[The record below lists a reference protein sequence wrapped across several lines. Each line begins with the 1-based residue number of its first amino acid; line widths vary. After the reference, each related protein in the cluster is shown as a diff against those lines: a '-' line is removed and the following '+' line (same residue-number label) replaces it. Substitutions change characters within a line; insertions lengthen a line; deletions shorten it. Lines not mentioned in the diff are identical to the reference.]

1 MEGWSTAC
9 RVDPHKPSI
18 SALCPRTYVMQEVT
32 MSETPLSP
40 GEPAP
45 HADALRDE
53 VAHLHEAVKSQR
65 DIGMAIGLL
74 SARFGC
80 STEQAWR
87 TMLRVSQDSNTKVR
101 SVARVLVAAHNGTAG
116 PEDEA
121 LLAAFVDQLPAAGWP
136 PGTPTGD
143 DRSP

>member
-1 MEGWSTAC
+1 
-9 RVDPHKPSI
+9 
-18 SALCPRTYVMQEVT
+18 
-32 MSETPLSP
+32 MSGTPLSP

-74 SARFGC
+74 SARFGL

-87 TMLRVSQDSNTKVR
+87 TILRVSQDSNTKVR
-101 SVARVLVAAHNGTAG
+101 TVARVLVATHDGSAG
-116 PEDEA
+116 PEDREI
-121 LLAAFVDQLPAAGWP
+121 LARFVVHLPASGWP
-136 PGTPTGD
+136 AGPASGG
-143 DRSP
+143 

>member
-1 MEGWSTAC
+1 M
-9 RVDPHKPSI
+9 
-18 SALCPRTYVMQEVT
+18 SA
-32 MSETPLSP
+32 TPLSP
-40 GEPAP
+40 GEPDPQAN
-45 HADALRDE
+45 ALRDE

-101 SVARVLVAAHNGTAG
+101 AVARALVSTHDGSADA
-116 PEDEA
+116 EDRHVITRIA
-121 LLAAFVDQLPAAGWP
+121 THLPGAGWP
-136 PGTPTGD
+136 AGAG
-143 DRSP
+143 SEE

>member
-1 MEGWSTAC
+1 
-9 RVDPHKPSI
+9 
-18 SALCPRTYVMQEVT
+18 
-32 MSETPLSP
+32 MSGTPLTP

-74 SARFGC
+74 SARFDL

-87 TMLRVSQDSNTKVR
+87 TMLRISQDSNTKVR
-101 SVARVLVAAHNGTAG
+101 TVARVLVATHDGTAG
-116 PEDEA
+116 PEDRET
-121 LLAAFVDQLPAAGWP
+121 LARFVEHLPASGWP
-136 PGTPTGD
+136 GGPTTEG
-143 DRSP
+143 